1 MDIDKFRKKLTA
13 YSNNEANETENA
25 LIEAWY
31 NSYKDK
37 EHDLSEA
44 EKQRIRN
51 AIYAKAKPPVI
62 VKTAIFRL
70 PVFRIAAS
78 LLLFAAL
85 SFTFYRWRAL
95 SLGENQ
101 TVYNT
106 IRTSTNGLKQINLPD
121 SSVVWLNAAST
132 IQVPVEFKGD
142 VREIKLIEG
151 EAFFD
156 VKRDPQHPFVVHT
169 GKLNVQVL
177 GTSFNIRSYKKLNN
191 IQVSVATGKVGVV
204 KGGKCLAML
213 LPGRQL
219 SYATVT
225 GQYQQQN
232 VNANVAQSWKT
243 GYTTLSQASFQELAV
258 VINNIFGLSLK
269 PGNAHV
275 NSYLF
280 SLRIQ
285 HNLPAD
291 QILKVIGQIHNTHFR
306 KEGKEVI
313 LY

>member
-1 MDIDKFRKKLTA
+1 MDIDKFRQKLTR
-13 YSNNEANETENA
+13 YLKGEANETENA
-25 LIEAWY
+25 LIDAWY
-31 NSYKDK
+31 RSYKDK
-37 EHDLSEA
+37 EQDLSEA

-51 AIYAKAKPPVI
+51 VIYAKVKPVI
-62 VKTAIFRL
+62 VKPSVFRL

-78 LLLFAAL
+78 LLVFAGL
-85 SFTFYRWRAL
+85 SLMFYRLRTLRLAK
-95 SLGENQ
+95 EQ
-101 TVYNT
+101 VVYNT
-106 IRTSTNGLKQINLPD
+106 IRTSTKGLKQINLPD

-132 IQVPVEFKGD
+132 IQVPVEFKGHL
-142 VREIKLIEG
+142 REIKLIEG

-156 VKRDPQHPFVVHT
+156 VKRNLQHPFVVHT

-177 GTSFNIRSYKKLNN
+177 GTSFNVRSYQKLSN

-213 LPGRQL
+213 LPGQQL
-219 SYATVT
+219 SYATIT
-225 GQYQQQN
+225 GQYHEQA
-232 VNANVAQSWKT
+232 VNANDAQSWKT
-243 GYTTLSQASFQELAV
+243 GYTTLSQANFQELAV

-269 PGNAHV
+269 AGNEHV

-280 SLRIQ
+280 SMRIQ

-291 QILKVIGQIHNTHFR
+291 QILKVISQIHNTHFR
-306 KEGKEVI
+306 KEGKDVI

>member
-1 MDIDKFRKKLTA
+1 MDIDKFRQKLTR
-13 YSNNEANETENA
+13 YLKGEANETENA
-25 LIEAWY
+25 LIDAWY
-31 NSYKDK
+31 RSYKDI
-37 EHDLSEA
+37 EQDLSEA
-44 EKQRIRN
+44 ERLRIKKS
-51 AIYAKAKPPVI
+51 IYTKVKPVVAKPSI
-62 VKTAIFRL
+62 LRL

-78 LLLFAAL
+78 LLVLAGL
-85 SFTFYRWRAL
+85 SLMFYRLHAL
-95 SLGENQ
+95 RLAKAQ
-101 TVYNT
+101 MVYNT

-132 IQVPVEFKGD
+132 IQVPVEFKGHL
-142 VREIKLIEG
+142 REIKLIEG

-156 VKRDPQHPFVVHT
+156 VKRNPQHPFVVHT

-177 GTSFNIRSYKKLNN
+177 GTSFNIRSYQKLHH

-213 LPGRQL
+213 LPGQQL
-219 SYATVT
+219 SFLPLTS
-225 GQYQQQN
+225 QYHQQTI
-232 VNANVAQSWKT
+232 NANDTQSWKT
-243 GYTTLSQASFQELAV
+243 GYTTLSQANFQELAL

-269 PGNAHV
+269 AGNAHV

-306 KEGKEVI
+306 KEGKDVM